1 MEIEVDDAWMTTC
14 SSSESRTFR
23 GHRSHTWP
31 SRGRA
36 TMISTN
42 AKTHIT
48 PPTDRGQHTASNRP
62 VPMPTNERLKPSSSV
77 TKMGSLVAPKRI
89 IDCVASVALTM
100 KRHLSLTQVDS
111 KCTGSK
117 KAREAD
123 VLPGANAD
131 WSSPDPQVDS
141 PLITSNSLLSLAL
154 ADSKHRR
161 GMGHPHKQGS
171 ATTVFATGTL
181 SAPQANETTTS
192 TYIILGAPS
201 SSSAIHEQ
209 QTLEKEMISPTDTV
223 RKIFQSSSSSSSQ
236 IEEKAPITENTD
248 YMYTDFFT
256 KPTEEQIAAYD
267 AQKITAVRNGD
278 IVTLRSLL
286 EAGQNLSCCNKF
298 GESLI
303 HMACRRGHIDV
314 VRFLLQDAKVSLTV
328 RDDYGRTPFHD
339 CCWRPSPSY
348 DLMELLLRE
357 GDPRLLLL
365 KDVRGHTPF
374 DYSGAQWAGWN
385 EFLES
390 RKDLLLSRL
399 AEVTPTSNSDEPPA
413 APSAT

>member
-1 MEIEVDDAWMTTC
+1 
-14 SSSESRTFR
+14 
-23 GHRSHTWP
+23 
-31 SRGRA
+31 
-36 TMISTN
+36 MISTN
-42 AKTHIT
+42 ATSQIT
-48 PPTDRGQHTASNRP
+48 PPTDRGQHTASDRP

-100 KRHLSLTQVDS
+100 KRRLSLTQVDGN
-111 KCTGSK
+111 CTGSK

-123 VLPGANAD
+123 ALPGANAD

-141 PLITSNSLLSLAL
+141 PLITSNPFLSLAL
-154 ADSKHRR
+154 ADSKHPR
-161 GMGHPHKQGS
+161 GRPHKQGS

-181 SAPQANETTTS
+181 SAPSQANETTTS
-192 TYIILGAPS
+192 TYKHTIILGATS
-201 SSSAIHEQ
+201 SSSAIHQQ
-209 QTLEKEMISPTDTV
+209 QTAEKGMISPTDTV
-223 RKIFQSSSSSSSQ
+223 RKIFRSGSSSSSSQ

-248 YMYTDFFT
+248 YTDFFT

-278 IVTLRSLL
+278 IVTLLSLL

-365 KDVRGHTPF
+365 KDVRGHAPF

-399 AEVTPTSNSDEPPA
+399 AEVTPTSNSDEPSA
-413 APSAT
+413 TPSAT

>member
-1 MEIEVDDAWMTTC
+1 
-14 SSSESRTFR
+14 
-23 GHRSHTWP
+23 
-31 SRGRA
+31 
-36 TMISTN
+36 MISTN
-42 AKTHIT
+42 ATTHIT
-48 PPTDRGQHTASNRP
+48 LPTDRGQHTASDRP
-62 VPMPTNERLKPSSSV
+62 VPMPNNERLKPSSSV

-100 KRHLSLTQVDS
+100 KRRLSLTQVDGNG
-111 KCTGSK
+111 TGSK

-123 VLPGANAD
+123 ALPGANAD
-131 WSSPDPQVDS
+131 WSSPDPQVET
-141 PLITSNSLLSLAL
+141 PLNPLLSLAL
-154 ADSKHRR
+154 ADTKHHR
-161 GMGHPHKQGS
+161 GRGHPHKQGS
-171 ATTVFATGTL
+171 ATTVFATGAL
-181 SAPQANETTTS
+181 SAPSQANKTTTS
-192 TYIILGAPS
+192 TYKHTIILGAPS
-201 SSSAIHEQ
+201 SSSATHQ
-209 QTLEKEMISPTDTV
+209 QQAAEEEPISPTDTV
-223 RKIFQSSSSSSSQ
+223 RKIFRSGSSSSSQ
-236 IEEKAPITENTD
+236 IEEKAPFTETTD
-248 YMYTDFFT
+248 YSDFFT

-267 AQKITAVRNGD
+267 AQKTNAVRNSDVG
-278 IVTLRSLL
+278 TLRSLL

-303 HMACRRGHIDV
+303 HMACRRSAVDV

-365 KDVRGHTPF
+365 KDVRGHAPF
-374 DYSGAQWAGWN
+374 DYARGDQWAGWN

-399 AEVTPTSNSDEPPA
+399 AEV
-413 APSAT
+413 AP

>member
-1 MEIEVDDAWMTTC
+1 MWTLDIPILLRYRY
-14 SSSESRTFR
+14 SSHNSQ
-23 GHRSHTWP
+23 SHT
-31 SRGRA
+31 A
-36 TMISTN
+36 MISTN

-141 PLITSNSLLSLAL
+141 PLLTSNPLLSLAL

-192 TYIILGAPS
+192 TIILGAPS

-209 QTLEKEMISPTDTV
+209 QTVEKEMISPTDTV
-223 RKIFQSSSSSSSQ
+223 RKIFRSSSSSSSQ

-267 AQKITAVRNGD
+267 ARKITAVRNGD
-278 IVTLRSLL
+278 IITLRSLL

-365 KDVRGHTPF
+365 KDVRGHAPF

>member
-23 GHRSHTWP
+23 GHRSHTWRHVWQGDAHLRPIVSNAKYPTGHVAIGCGLSTFLFFCGTGTVVIIP
-31 SRGRA
+31 SHTA
-36 TMISTN
+36 MISTN

-62 VPMPTNERLKPSSSV
+62 VSMPTNERLKPSSSV

-111 KCTGSK
+111 KCTGTSSK

-141 PLITSNSLLSLAL
+141 PLITSNPLLSLAL

-181 SAPQANETTTS
+181 SAPSQANETTTS
-192 TYIILGAPS
+192 TTIILGAPS
-201 SSSAIHEQ
+201 SSSAIHQQ
-209 QTLEKEMISPTDTV
+209 QTAEKEMISPTDTV
-223 RKIFQSSSSSSSQ
+223 RKIFRSGSSSSSQ

-248 YMYTDFFT
+248 YMDFFT

-267 AQKITAVRNGD
+267 AQKITAVRN
-278 IVTLRSLL
+278 L
-286 EAGQNLSCCNKF
+286 
-298 GESLI
+298 SLI
-303 HMACRRGHIDV
+303 HI
-314 VRFLLQDAKVSLTV
+314 
-328 RDDYGRTPFHD
+328 
-339 CCWRPSPSY
+339 
-348 DLMELLLRE
+348 
-357 GDPRLLLL
+357 
-365 KDVRGHTPF
+365 
-374 DYSGAQWAGWN
+374 
-385 EFLES
+385 
-390 RKDLLLSRL
+390 
-399 AEVTPTSNSDEPPA
+399 
-413 APSAT
+413 